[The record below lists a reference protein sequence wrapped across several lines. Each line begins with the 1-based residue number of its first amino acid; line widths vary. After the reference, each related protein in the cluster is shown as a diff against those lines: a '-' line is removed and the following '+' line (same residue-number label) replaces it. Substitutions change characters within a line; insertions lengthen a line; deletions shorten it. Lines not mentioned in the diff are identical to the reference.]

1 MLLGL
6 LFLATIQL
14 AASISLD
21 ESSGIMEV
29 SLDNMD
35 ESSASI
41 PVDKSATKNKKKK
54 HKKKKRKPTPDIT
67 LDLPDPSGATKNQ
80 KKPFWRL
87 NNKEMHPSIDGFRI
101 FCCLLPVFGSVNY
114 TVETTSKGRFGFT
127 NAASLYTFRTEATDA
142 DNCNIYCN
150 RLVPRDEGHGGYWL
164 NKTGKYRPKYWPKEW
179 PDGLYSE
186 HYCEFL
192 DGQDESCWG
201 IKDNYEGLVS
211 EWQNFVEWQ

>member
-54 HKKKKRKPTPDIT
+54 KKKIT
-67 LDLPDPSGATKNQ
+67 LDLRDPSGAIYTQSFERLVN
-80 KKPFWRL
+80 KKKHRD
-87 NNKEMHPSIDGFRI
+87 IDGKRI

-164 NKTGKYRPKYWPKEW
+164 NKTGKYRPRYWPKEW

-211 EWQNFVEWQ
+211 EWQNFVAWQ